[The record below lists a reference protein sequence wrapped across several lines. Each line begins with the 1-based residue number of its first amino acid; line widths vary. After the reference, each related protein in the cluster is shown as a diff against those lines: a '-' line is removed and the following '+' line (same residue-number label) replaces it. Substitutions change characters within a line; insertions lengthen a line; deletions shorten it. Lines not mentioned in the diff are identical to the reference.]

1 MGPLDGFRIVDL
13 TTVFMGPYLTQSL
26 ADMGADVVK
35 IEPPTGD
42 IVRQIGPSRNEG
54 MGSLFLNLNRGKRSV
69 ALDLKRP
76 EGRAA
81 LMRIVRNA
89 DALVYNVR
97 PQAMARLGLTYD
109 QVSEVNPK
117 IVYAGVYGYGEEGP
131 YAGRPAYDD
140 LIQGVSG
147 VSALIAR
154 AGDGTPRYAPV
165 ALADRVVSLF
175 GLNNVIAGLLA
186 RERTG
191 RGQKIDVPMF
201 ETMASFVLG
210 DHMGGLTFE
219 PRMDRGGYQR
229 LLTPHRKPFKTR
241 DGHVCAVIYTDR
253 NWKDFFAALGSN
265 KAAVDPRFASHTT
278 RTRHIDEIYAEIA
291 EVFVTKTTDEWVRL
305 LTEADI
311 PVMPM
316 NDLEDLLEDP
326 HLVAVGL
333 ISVIEHPTEGAIR
346 SLRYPSRWS
355 DTQPVAGG
363 PCPHLGQHTSEVL
376 AEAGLSEKE
385 VAELQSSHVA
395 FGS

>member
-1 MGPLDGFRIVDL
+1 MGPLAGFRIVDM

-26 ADMGADVVK
+26 ADMGADVIKV
-35 IEPPTGD
+35 EPPDGD
-42 IVRQIGPSRNEG
+42 IVRQIGPWRNPG
-54 MGSLFLNLNRGKRSV
+54 MGSLFLNLNRGKRSI
-69 ALDLKRP
+69 ALDLKKDD
-76 EGRAA
+76 GREA
-81 LMRIVRNA
+81 LMRIVGTA

-97 PQAMARLGLTYD
+97 PQAMARLGLSYE
-109 QVSEVNPK
+109 QIREVNPK
-117 IVYAGVYGYGEEGP
+117 IIYAGVYGFGEDGP

-154 AGDGTPRYAPV
+154 GGDGTPRYAPV

-175 GLNNVIAGLLA
+175 GLTNVIAAFLT

-219 PRMDRGGYQR
+219 PRLDRGGYQR
-229 LLTPHRKPFKTR
+229 LLTPHRKPFKTS
-241 DGHVCAVIYTDR
+241 DGYVCAVIYTDR
-253 NWKDFFAALGSN
+253 NWANFFEAMGSN
-265 KAAVDPRFASHTT
+265 KAVVDPRFADHAS
-278 RTRHIDEIYAEIA
+278 RTRHVDEIYAETA
-291 EVFVTKTTDEWVRL
+291 ELFLTKSTADWIKIL
-305 LTEADI
+305 NEADI

-326 HLVAVGL
+326 HLVATELVS
-333 ISVIEHPTEGAIR
+333 IVEHPTEGPIR

-355 DTQPVAGG
+355 DTQPEAGG
-363 PCPHLGQHTSEVL
+363 PCPRLGQHTAEILTEVGFSADDVERL
-376 AEAGLSEKE
+376 RTRKAALGP
-385 VAELQSSHVA
+385 
-395 FGS
+395 